1 MQTPMMMMMMMMM
14 MMIIIIPKLIMGGEI
29 GSFILAII

>member
-1 MQTPMMMMMMMMM
+1 MIMMTM